1 MLAIPGLPEPVFP
14 CDYEPNFLN
23 TQEADAL
30 FNRFNE
36 WLYCG
41 MVNSKSGL
49 TIKRK
54 GVSFASDINH
64 SQVRGTYDDVFT
76 FNKADAEDHCD
87 GPVLPL
93 DEAPEEILNLQRKLE
108 QYLRT
113 MPGLAKWKL
122 NYLSVM
128 KYVDHTVGI
137 DWHKHSED
145 DGCDTPTFIISTGA
159 DRPFHVGLINK
170 TKPPKPTEYWSRT
183 AEHGSLIVI
192 PASFNDTHWHAILPD
207 KHPCGIRISV
217 NTKCLRT
224 PRVFSIYRRRYPRF
238 AKYVGCKK
246 GGFEGTIYGNDFEPM
261 KGHFRPLAYSEDAF
275 RQIVEYKMSLEHF
288 REQAIKDLRGKHLL
302 CWCIQDGPNK
312 APFCHARVWLDVVN
326 SKKYEPTSSAT
337 GSASVVATGVLA

>member
-1 MLAIPGLPEPVFP
+1 
-14 CDYEPNFLN
+14 
-23 TQEADAL
+23 
-30 FNRFNE
+30 
-36 WLYCG
+36 
-41 MVNSKSGL
+41 MVNAKSGFS
-49 TIKRK
+49 IKRK

-76 FNKADAEDHCD
+76 VDKEDHCD

-93 DEAPEEILNLQRKLE
+93 DEAPNEILNLQRKLE

-113 MPGLAKWKL
+113 MSGLAKWKL

-170 TKPPKPTEYWSRT
+170 TKPPKPIERWSRT

-192 PASFNDTHWHAILPD
+192 PARFNDTHWHAILPE
-207 KHPCGIRISV
+207 KRPCGVRISI

-224 PRVFSIYRRRYPRF
+224 PRVFSIRQKHPRF
-238 AKYVGCKK
+238 ATYVGCKSWNYP
-246 GGFEGTIYGNDFEPM
+246 GTPYGNDFEPM
-261 KGHFRPLAYSEDAF
+261 KGHYRPLATTEDAF
-275 RQIVEYKMSLEHF
+275 RMIVEHKMNNDAF
-288 REQAIKDLRGKHLL
+288 REKAIKDLRGKHLL
-302 CWCIQDGPNK
+302 CWCIQDGPNRK
-312 APFCHARVWLDVVN
+312 PFCHARVWLDVVN
-326 SKKYEPTSSAT
+326 SCEHQISSPGAGTSS
-337 GSASVVATGVLA
+337 VAPMDVQA